1 MVLANLSIY
10 DTWRNI
16 KSVYNNNK
24 TDLSEESYS
33 IPDIQYYFKCIIKKY
48 ETISDNPNAKFYTNN
63 IKNRIVFKIKTSYKL
78 DLLSSETMKLL
89 GSAEKDVDQKKD
101 GDDIPKLK
109 PVQVVLV
116 HCNLVNNNY

>member
-33 IPDIQYYFKCIIKKY
+33 
-48 ETISDNPNAKFYTNN
+48 NAKFYTNN